1 MKYRR
6 SRTWLGVLVFGF
18 AFLYAPIFFL
28 VAYSFNDSRVV
39 TVWERFSFRWYAELM
54 QNDQVLEAALTSLK
68 IAGMSATMAVI
79 LGTLA
84 AFVSVR
90 FRAFAGRTLFGGMI
104 SAPLVMPDVITGLSL
119 LFLFIMLDRSF
130 GIHIGGGVISVTL
143 AHITLGMAYVAVV
156 VKSRLLD
163 FDMSLEEAAL
173 DLGAR
178 PLQVFFK
185 VTLPIISPALIAGWL
200 LAFTLSLDDVV
211 IASFLSGPGSTT
223 LPMVIFSSVRLGITP
238 VVNALA
244 TIIILVVT
252 IGVMLS
258 GWIMHRGALTQRGR
272 PRGSN
277 NGDNL
282 P

>member
-1 MKYRR
+1 MTYRR
-6 SRTWLGVLVFGF
+6 SRTWLGVLAFGF
-18 AFLYAPIFFL
+18 AFLYAPILFL
-28 VAYSFNDSRVV
+28 VAYSFNDSRIV
-39 TVWERFSFRWYAELM
+39 TVWEKFSFRWYGELF
-54 QNDQVLEAALTSLK
+54 QNEQILRAALTSFK
-68 IAGMSATMAVI
+68 IAAMSASMAVV

-90 FRAFAGRTLFGGMI
+90 YRNFPGRTLLGGMV
-104 SAPLVMPDVITGLSL
+104 SAPLVMPDVIMGLAL
-119 LFLFIMLDRSF
+119 LFLFVMLERTF
-130 GIHIGGGVISVTL
+130 GIPMGGGIATVTL

-178 PLQVFFK
+178 PLRVFFLI
-185 VTLPIISPALIAGWL
+185 TLPIISPSLIAGWL

-244 TIIILVVT
+244 TIIILLVT
-252 IGVMLS
+252 FGVIVS
-258 GWIMHRGALTQRGR
+258 GWIMHRGTYAHQKGR
-272 PRGSN
+272 YKA
-277 NGDNL
+277 
-282 P
+282 